1 VLIEAFAAVLG
12 RNSEWHLVIS
22 GPDQVGWQQKLIAL
36 ARERRIA
43 HAITWTGLIT
53 GDVKYGALKAAEV
66 FVLPSHQE
74 NFGIVVAEAL
84 ACGTPVLTSKKVNI
98 WREIEQDEAGIVA
111 DDDFEGTCYLL
122 RTWLALQGKEK
133 RFMKERAVQCFRNR
147 FEIKKSAESI
157 VAAISSFLTPTSQ
170 ITMASRAP
178 KPAVNLAVLSSPQKT
193 EDHKI
198 TAI

>member
-1 VLIEAFAAVLG
+1 
-12 RNSEWHLVIS
+12 
-22 GPDQVGWQQKLIAL
+22 
-36 ARERRIA
+36 
-43 HAITWTGLIT
+43 LIT

-122 RTWLALQGKEK
+122 RTWLALQGNEK
-133 RFMKERAVQCFRNR
+133 RLMKERALQCFRNR

-157 VAAISSFLTPTSQ
+157 VDAITPFVTPASP
-170 ITMASRAP
+170 ITMVGRTP
-178 KPAVNLAVLSSPQKT
+178 KPAVNFAVLSSTQQNKNRM
-193 EDHKI
+193 
-198 TAI
+198 